1 MAKPTLTPSQ
11 TASTV
16 VLPITGTAGNVNVA
30 DNPLPFGVYVDTN
43 IWSTAQI
50 AMYTTGSVDQ
60 VAYVYKKLGGD
71 VLDIELTEY
80 NIYAAYEE
88 AILEYSY
95 ILNIHQSK
103 NTLSNLLG
111 STTGSF
117 DSNGMITG
125 SFGDGS
131 VDNTLN
137 LGLKYPIFDFAYG
150 RRITEGT
157 SGEINVGGHIRT
169 YSASFAVVSGQQD
182 YDLQSLISASSATD
196 ATLDFAGLVGN
207 TKILI
212 NKVFYKTQRAMWN
225 FYGYYG
231 SLATVGN
238 LSDYGQYSDAS
249 TFEMVPVWQNRLQST
264 AYEDNIY
271 VRTSHYS
278 YELRDNQ
285 LRLFPIPNTGSSGP
299 ASMWVEFTIPGA
311 SDNWQESDTTALK
324 GIDGINNMNTMP
336 MQNLPFDKINSIGK
350 QWVRRFALALSKEM
364 LGLVRS
370 KFSSIPIPGND
381 LSMNGGDLISAG
393 KDEQS
398 SLREE
403 LISVLDELTYGKL
416 IEGDADFAEQSARL
430 QVQNPLPIFTG

>member
-16 VLPITGTAGNVNVA
+16 ILPITGTIGNVNSS
-30 DNPLPFGVYVDTN
+30 DNPLPFGVYVDTD
-43 IWSTAQI
+43 IWSAEQI
-50 AMYTTGSVDQ
+50 GMYKTGSIDQ

-95 ILNIHQSK
+95 ILNVHQSK

-125 SFGDGS
+125 SFNDGS
-131 VDNTLN
+131 VDKNLH

-150 RRITEGT
+150 RRIAEGT
-157 SGEINVGGHIRT
+157 SGEVAVGGHIRT
-169 YSASFAVVSGQQD
+169 YSASFDMVDGQQD
-182 YDLQSLISASSATD
+182 YDLQSLISSSAANT
-196 ATLDFAGLVGN
+196 ASLDFAGAVGDQ
-207 TKILI
+207 KILV
-212 NKVFYKTQRAMWN
+212 NKVYYKTSRAMWN
-225 FYGYYG
+225 FYAYYG
-231 SLATVGN
+231 GLSVIGN
-238 LSDYGQYSDAS
+238 LADYGQYSDAS
-249 TFEMVPVWQNRLQST
+249 TFEMIPVWHNKLQAT
-264 AYEDNIY
+264 AYEDAIY
-271 VRTSHYS
+271 TRTSHYS

-285 LRLFPIPNTGSSGP
+285 LRLFPTPTAGGSP
-299 ASMWVEFTIPGA
+299 AKFWVEFTVPTSG
-311 SDNWQESDTTALK
+311 DNWQETKPFK

-350 QWVRRFALALSKEM
+350 QWIRRFALALSKEM

-381 LSMNGGDLISAG
+381 LSMNGGDLITAG
-393 KDEQS
+393 KDEQN

-403 LISVLDELTYGKL
+403 LITVLDELTYGKL
-416 IEGDADFAEQSARL
+416 IEGDADFAEQSSRL
-430 QVQNPLPIFTG
+430 QTQNPLPIFTG